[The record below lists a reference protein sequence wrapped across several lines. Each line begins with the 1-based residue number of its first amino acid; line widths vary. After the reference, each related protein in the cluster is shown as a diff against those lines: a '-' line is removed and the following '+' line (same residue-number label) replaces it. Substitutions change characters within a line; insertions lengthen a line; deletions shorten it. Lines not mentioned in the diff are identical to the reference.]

1 MKLLINNTLFYTP
14 EVNPEVN
21 PFSGQFFLGSTVSQV
36 NPFSG
41 QPFLRSTISQLRPF
55 SDQPFLRATLNPQV
69 NPLLGQPVDN
79 PFSLRQ
85 PILSQATRSLSGNPF
100 SLRQPVLIQTHC
112 NSRSSWNGSHRSCY
126 Y

>member
-41 QPFLRSTISQLRPF
+41 QPFLRSTISQFNPF
-55 SDQPFLRATLNPQV
+55 SDQPSLRATLSKA
-69 NPLLGQPVDN
+69 GQPIEIRDHLGTVH
-79 PFSLRQ
+79 
-85 PILSQATRSLSGNPF
+85 I
-100 SLRQPVLIQTHC
+100 VLVF
-112 NSRSSWNGSHRSCY
+112 Y
-126 Y
+126 